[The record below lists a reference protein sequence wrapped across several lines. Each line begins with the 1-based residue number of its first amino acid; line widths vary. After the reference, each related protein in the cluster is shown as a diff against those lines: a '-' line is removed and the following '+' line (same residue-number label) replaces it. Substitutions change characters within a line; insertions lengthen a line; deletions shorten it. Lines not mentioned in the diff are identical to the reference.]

1 MYVVAGMWGVDDVK
15 TSSFHPARERT
26 REPELAPAL
35 VGLTFHAL
43 VLLRPPEQV
52 GSFPLCTK
60 EETEA
65 QGTSQEHIVRRRG
78 HKICTEGS

>member
-1 MYVVAGMWGVDDVK
+1 MYVVAGMWRVDNVK
-15 TSSFHPARERT
+15 TSSFHPAWERT
-26 REPELAPAL
+26 REPKLAPAL
-35 VGLTFHAL
+35 VGLTLGAL

-65 QGTSQEHIVRRRG
+65 QGASQGHTVRRRS
-78 HKICTEGS
+78 HKICAKGS